1 MSGGADL
8 RVLSGSGPTGG
19 AKVPRPRS
27 RWMTRVGV
35 PALIVLAT
43 LGVLAYSSRDLFVP
57 AVAVRVSAVVPRP
70 GAGVEG
76 APGVAESETVVQ
88 APGWIEPAPY
98 AITVPALAEGVVREI
113 LVLEGERVEAGQV
126 VARLM
131 DEEARLEAQAA
142 EALVAERRAHVAR
155 AEAAVGVAEAVA
167 RAEHASAE
175 ELRDE
180 VERKRG
186 LVDAGALSPGEWSR
200 MQIRLGGL
208 EARAWAAMQMVEE
221 ARAALAQAQAA
232 LAGAVVQRDAAVLR
246 LSRME
251 IRSPA
256 SGVVLA
262 RLVGPGVH
270 VSTGSMREGDPGH
283 AGGVLRLYDPA
294 SLQARVDV
302 PLADA
307 AKVGVGCRA
316 VVTTEALPDAPIA
329 GVVTRVVHEAN
340 IQRNTVQF
348 KVALENPPAALKPEM
363 LVRVRLSASASAS
376 ASADP
381 DAASPG
387 SVQAVLLIPVGAVT
401 PTSPGRG
408 VAWVVQAASRGWV
421 ARRREVTF
429 VPWSEPEYLAVTS
442 GVGMTERVIVEAP
455 AGLSDGVRVRV
466 VGEGVGHPAD
476 RPQAQGRGGS

>member
-8 RVLSGSGPTGG
+8 RVLSGSGPTAG

-27 RWMTRVGV
+27 RWITRVGV

-57 AVAVRVSAVVPRP
+57 AVAVRVSPVVPRP

-142 EALVAERRAHVAR
+142 EALVAERRAHAAR

-167 RAEHASAE
+167 RAERASAE

-221 ARAALAQAQAA
+221 ARATLAQAQAA
-232 LAGAVVQRDAAVLR
+232 LAGALVQRDAAVLR

-363 LVRVRLSASASAS
+363 LVRVRLSASASAR
-376 ASADP
+376 P
-381 DAASPG
+381 DAASTG
-387 SVQAVLLIPVGAVT
+387 SAQAVLLIPERAVT
-401 PTSPGRG
+401 PTSPGHG

-429 VPWSEPEYLAVTS
+429 VPWSEPEFVAVTS

-455 AGLSDGVRVRV
+455 AGLADGVRVRV

-476 RPQAQGRGGS
+476 RPQVRGSGGS